1 MNISPNT
8 LSKAVK
14 AKIIS
19 QEQADSL
26 MVFLQNQGE
35 QTPGFNTTNVLYYLG
50 GLIAIAAMTIFLS
63 LGWESFGGW
72 GIFAISLTYAAI
84 GLYLS
89 SLFKR
94 NNYPIP
100 AGICATFV
108 VALTPL
114 AIYGLQRGLGYW
126 PDSTVYR
133 DYHYYIKWHWIFM
146 ELGTLIIG
154 LILALIYRYPFMI
167 MPIALTLWY
176 MSMDLAA
183 LIAIDNNSDFTLRA
197 KVSLFFGLGTLLAAF
212 WVDLKSRHSA
222 DYAFW
227 LYLFGVLTFWGG
239 LTSLYSDSELA
250 KFFYL
255 CINLFLIGLGLILV
269 RKVFVIFGGFGVAG
283 YLGHLANELF
293 KDSMLFPVALTIIGL
308 IIIFLGTLWQK
319 HEKTITQ
326 RVQSILPEPLQELLK
341 SRHY

>member
-19 QEQADSL
+19 QEQADKL
-26 MVFLQNQGE
+26 LIFLQNQNE
-35 QTPGFNTTNVLYYLG
+35 QSPGFNATNVLYYLG
-50 GLIAIAAMTIFLS
+50 GLIAIAAMTVFLT

-72 GIFAISLTYAAI
+72 GIFAISLVYAAI
-84 GLYLS
+84 GLYIS
-89 SLFKR
+89 SLFKAK
-94 NNYPIP
+94 NFAIP

-126 PDSTVYR
+126 PDETVYR
-133 DYHYYIKWHWIFM
+133 DYHHYIKWHWILM
-146 ELGTLIIG
+146 ELGTLFIG
-154 LILALIYRYPFMI
+154 IILAWIYRYPFMI
-167 MPIALTLWY
+167 MPIAVTLWY

-183 LIAIDNNSDFTLRA
+183 LIAMDDNYSFALRA
-197 KVSLFFGLGTLLAAF
+197 KVSLYFGLATLLTAF

-227 LYLFGVLTFWGG
+227 LYLFGALTFWGG
-239 LTSLYSDSELA
+239 LTSLYSDSEMA
-250 KFFYL
+250 KFLYL

-269 RKVFVIFGGFGVAG
+269 RKVFVVFGGLGVAG

-293 KDSMLFPVALTIIGL
+293 KDSVLFPVALTIIGL
-308 IIIFLGTLWQK
+308 IIIYLGTLWQK
-319 HEKTITQ
+319 HERTITKK
-326 RVQSILPEPLQELLK
+326 VQSILPKPLQELLK